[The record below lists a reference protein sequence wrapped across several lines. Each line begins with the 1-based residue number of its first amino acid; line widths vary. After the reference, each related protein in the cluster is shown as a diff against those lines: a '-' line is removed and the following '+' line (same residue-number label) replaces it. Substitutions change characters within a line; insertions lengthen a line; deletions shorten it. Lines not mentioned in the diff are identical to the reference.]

1 MKPSDVTRRQ
11 PSAAGDLVADVD
23 ARLAHAAPAHSPAIP
38 REDCNNCQ
46 GLSCPQCSPGAIA
59 ELT

>member
-1 MKPSDVTRRQ
+1 MKLADFARRT
-11 PSAAGDLVADVD
+11 PAVEDLVDDVD
-23 ARLAHAAPAHSPAIP
+23 ALLAHAAPAHGPAVP

-46 GLSCPQCSPGAIA
+46 GLTCSQCSPGAIA